1 MAADGGQVGSS
12 FSRLTP
18 PPLLLLCSTD
28 ENCRDKHHNCVMV
41 VQARLCV
48 YAYYKNACCAS
59 CTQSAQRAKRH

>member
-1 MAADGGQVGSS
+1 MGSS
-12 FSRLTP
+12 FSRLIP
-18 PPLLLLCSTD
+18 PSFPLFHTD

-48 YAYYKNACCAS
+48 YSYYKNACCAS